1 MATGGARKGR
11 GATDQA
17 HPRPLSARAHR
28 GRQRPPPRGD
38 ARRARPQRVPRDR
51 PRPRRPPHDH
61 RPRQRNPALRGMDG
75 LLIDWGG
82 VLTHSVL
89 GSFAAFDEAE
99 GLPENTI
106 RDAFLN
112 DARPLLEGLE
122 NGELSIP
129 EFEQKLAQQLNL
141 DKTSLAAR
149 LMAHA
154 RPDEEMRQAVRR
166 FHDQGIRTVLVSNSW
181 RESDY
186 DMADAFDAM
195 VLSQQLGIRKP

>member
-1 MATGGARKGR
+1 
-11 GATDQA
+11 
-17 HPRPLSARAHR
+17 
-28 GRQRPPPRGD
+28 
-38 ARRARPQRVPRDR
+38 
-51 PRPRRPPHDH
+51 
-61 RPRQRNPALRGMDG
+61 MDG

-122 NGELSIP
+122 SGELSLSQ
-129 EFEQKLAQQLNL
+129 FEQQLAQHL
-141 DKTSLAAR
+141 DLDQTNLAAR

-154 RPDEEMRQAVRR
+154 RPDEEMREAVRR

-195 VLSQQLGIRKP
+195 VLSQQAGIRKPDPRIYQVALEKVELPPHRCVFVDDLGGNLKPAEQLGMTTIKHVCAETTISELERVLHPRPS

>member
-1 MATGGARKGR
+1 
-11 GATDQA
+11 
-17 HPRPLSARAHR
+17 
-28 GRQRPPPRGD
+28 
-38 ARRARPQRVPRDR
+38 
-51 PRPRRPPHDH
+51 
-61 RPRQRNPALRGMDG
+61 MDG

-82 VLTHSVL
+82 VLTTSVL
-89 GSFAAFDEAE
+89 GSFAAFDRAE

-122 NGELSIP
+122 NGKLPIP
-129 EFEQKLAQQLNL
+129 EFEHKLAHQLSL
-141 DKTSLAAR
+141 DATDLAAR

-154 RPDEEMRQAVRR
+154 RPDQAMRAAVRR

-195 VLSQQLGIRKP
+195 VLSQPLGIRKPDPRIYQVALEKVELPPHRCVFVDDLGGNLKPAEQLGMTTIKHVCAETTISELERVLRPRPS